1 MEKEKYRRVKRE
13 ECSRTKHDALF
24 SPWKILVGPSD
35 WDDHG
40 KEGASRYRIHNLPEN
55 FPGLY
60 ELSIVKP
67 GTKAGTKTR
76 SDDLK
81 DVVVVYLGQADNVRT
96 RLQDYGRT
104 GSHLE
109 CGKLDSLAK
118 REHVPVKKEPGLF
131 REVFARGFSIAFR
144 CVPMTNKLEAEKRE
158 AQLLDNFDYAWNQIH
173 NGSIRREESLSK
185 LEKILSSSQMS
196 SSIFQKCQNLKK
208 SFHVKKVRVRINKS
222 VIFDKYMVP
231 EVRKVG
237 RRIVETRKER
247 LLNNNSLGCEIEQA
261 LVSVCGAVS
270 EIDGS
275 ICKNPPAVGRKRCEV
290 HKGRKINKSCRQ
302 VLQLE
307 TETSH
312 TTTPIETICGI
323 ALGDGGVCANR
334 PIQGRKRC
342 EYHKGRRIVEARNE
356 RLLNNNSLGCEIE
369 QALVSVCGAIC
380 EIDGSICKNPL
391 AVGRK
396 RCEVHKGRKIN
407 KSWPQ
412 ILQLETETSHT
423 TTPIETICGIALG
436 DGGVC
441 ANRPIQGRKRCE
453 YHKGRRIVEAR
464 KERLLNNNSLGC
476 EIEQALVSFCGAIC
490 EIDGSICKNPPAVGR
505 KRCEVHK
512 GRKINKQILIPF
524 YY

>member
-231 EVRKVG
+231 EVRK
-237 RRIVETRKER
+237 
-247 LLNNNSLGCEIEQA
+247 
-261 LVSVCGAVS
+261 
-270 EIDGS
+270 
-275 ICKNPPAVGRKRCEV
+275 
-290 HKGRKINKSCRQ
+290 INKSCHQ

-323 ALGDGGVCANR
+323 ALRDGGVCANR